1 MKVKTQVVY
10 KERLEQFLNEI
21 NYEKVLNI
29 IPIVE
34 YDATRFMV
42 IYSAEEEKQGGTNNE
57 QKRI

>member
-34 YDATRFMV
+34 YDGTRFMV
-42 IYSAEEEKQGGTNNE
+42 IYRFDEEEQGE
-57 QKRI
+57 

>member
-10 KERLEQFLNEI
+10 KERLESFLNEI

-29 IPIVE
+29 IPVVE

-42 IYSAEEEKQGGTNNE
+42 IYSADEDNQEGTNNE
-57 QKRI
+57 QR

>member
-1 MKVKTQVVY
+1 MKVKTHVVY
-10 KERLEQFLNEI
+10 KEQLEYFLNQI

-42 IYSAEEEKQGGTNNE
+42 IYRVDDEG
-57 QKRI
+57 

>member
-42 IYSAEEEKQGGTNNE
+42 IYRIDEEG
-57 QKRI
+57 

>member
-1 MKVKTQVVY
+1 MKVKTQVIY

-29 IPIVE
+29 IPVVE

-42 IYSAEEEKQGGTNNE
+42 VYRVDEEN
-57 QKRI
+57 